1 MYALIIHGR
10 NSESCGVEHSQQ
22 CGSARQTF
30 EGRDMNLRHASRLSR
45 AFATQV
51 EALKRYRTGG
61 QQKVTVE
68 HVTVNQGGQA
78 IVGNVTQAWHT
89 T

>member
-1 MYALIIHGR
+1 
-10 NSESCGVEHSQQ
+10 
-22 CGSARQTF
+22 
-30 EGRDMNLRHASRLSR
+30 MNLRHASRLSR